1 MPLDIRKKSGD
12 APTSL
17 PTEEN
22 IQNENSTSEPHLSSS
37 LSQQAL
43 DELTNLLIDC
53 GEDVTDIY
61 PKYDQC
67 HNLTGFQIDG
77 QRHGKFVSAKK
88 MFRPA
93 RMCREII
100 DAVMEVDA

>member
-12 APTSL
+12 VGASL
-17 PTEEN
+17 PT
-22 IQNENSTSEPHLSSS
+22 NETLPNDSITEEPHLSSS
-37 LSQQAL
+37 LSEQAL
-43 DELTNLLIDC
+43 NELTNLLIDC

-61 PKYDQC
+61 PKYDQFR
-67 HNLTGFQIDG
+67 NLTGFQIDG